1 MPKLLDY
8 VRWRGDLTFEKD
20 PFNSLDA
27 AFFAT
32 FSYLPF
38 DKSVANHTLEEASK
52 RLLYK
57 RTKPYQLNNV
67 DTTTLH
73 LIPYSARYKDLEIL
87 DWTDKQQKEPPVQ
100 FTAMTLRLDKNTIL
114 VAFRGT
120 DGSMIGLTEDINMSY
135 QPQIV
140 GQTVAADYLK
150 EIAKRFPNDKIYTTG
165 HSKGGN
171 LATYAITG
179 LPIGDEDRVIKAYSF
194 DGPGFMK
201 ATYSTPAFQRM
212 IPKMITYVPEGSI
225 FGMMLDHPERTLV
238 VSSDVHM
245 VSQHDPRRWRVARN
259 GFVLAPN
266 GLTTASRVI
275 RHSLISWNTAI
286 PREERES
293 LWMALFTTLEDE
305 NITEMNQLTAHKLRG
320 AIQFSH
326 AYLALDPEIR
336 LLANKIVT
344 DLASN
349 TREHVHIPFIN
360 KAEVL
365 EPLGNDSS
373 KGPIV
378 LDSYDGS

>member
-1 MPKLLDY
+1 
-8 VRWRGDLTFEKD
+8 
-20 PFNSLDA
+20 
-27 AFFAT
+27 
-32 FSYLPF
+32 
-38 DKSVANHTLEEASK
+38 
-52 RLLYK
+52 
-57 RTKPYQLNNV
+57 
-67 DTTTLH
+67 
-73 LIPYSARYKDLEIL
+73 
-87 DWTDKQQKEPPVQ
+87 
-100 FTAMTLRLDKNTIL
+100 
-114 VAFRGT
+114 
-120 DGSMIGLTEDINMSY
+120 
-135 QPQIV
+135 
-140 GQTVAADYLK
+140 
-150 EIAKRFPNDKIYTTG
+150 
-165 HSKGGN
+165 
-171 LATYAITG
+171 
-179 LPIGDEDRVIKAYSF
+179 
-194 DGPGFMK
+194 
-201 ATYSTPAFQRM
+201 
-212 IPKMITYVPEGSI
+212 
-225 FGMMLDHPERTLV
+225 MMLDHPERTLV

-266 GLTTASRVI
+266 GLNTASRVI
-275 RHSLISWNTAI
+275 RHSLFSWNTAI
-286 PREERES
+286 PRDERES